1 MRRIE
6 TKQLVIRDFDAMD
19 WDAINTILSNP
30 FVTEHMHYAAWNEA
44 QRREWFDWCLT
55 NNHELQPDV
64 YNWAIVEK
72 TSMHTIGWFGIG
84 AASHPTIEGERSFG
98 YFLAQ
103 DRWGRGY
110 MTEAL
115 NAILEYEFTTLGA
128 TYISATCRTVNPAS
142 ASVMEKA
149 GMHHIK
155 IGRDDDGNG
164 NDVEC
169 HFYSIYNPYAK
180 R

>member
-19 WDAINTILSNP
+19 WDAINTILSDP
-30 FVTEHMHYAAWNEA
+30 FVTEHMHYATWTEA
-44 QRREWFDWCLT
+44 QRQEWFNWCLT
-55 NNHELQPDV
+55 NNHEPQPDV
-64 YNWAIVEK
+64 YSWAIVEK
-72 TSMHTIGWFGIG
+72 TTMHTIGWFGIG
-84 AASHPTIEGERSFG
+84 AASHPNIVGERSFG
-98 YFLAQ
+98 YFLAR

-115 NAILEYEFTTLGA
+115 KAILEYEFTTLGA
-128 TYISATCRTVNPAS
+128 SYISASCRTVNPAS

-149 GMHHIK
+149 GMQHIK
-155 IGRDDDGNG
+155 IAIEDDGNG

-169 HFYSIYNPYAK
+169 HFYGIYNPHTK
-180 R
+180 H